1 VLTVQSEQKWKQL
14 AELATSRCEFGLAQ
28 ECLHQAH
35 DYGGL
40 TLLAS
45 AAGNADMIGRVG
57 AGASTAG
64 HNNVAFLSYFVLGK
78 YVDCIVY
85 TSHTHLSNSHLSR
98 TTQMSQYQNGKTSM
112 DFTAARYS
120 EWQWHQLGHMQV
132 CTSLQTDN
140 HASTPPLSFL
150 QA

>member
-1 VLTVQSEQKWKQL
+1 MQSEQKWKQL

-85 TSHTHLSNSHLSR
+85 TSHTHLSNSHLS
-98 TTQMSQYQNGKTSM
+98 G
-112 DFTAARYS
+112 TAQVSRY
-120 EWQWHQLGHMQV
+120 
-132 CTSLQTDN
+132 
-140 HASTPPLSFL
+140 
-150 QA
+150 